1 MSKVDWIN
9 WKTEPKEIMN
19 PDKFIDNV
27 NEKFQEYNCYMN
39 SVVYEGINHELQKGG
54 LGKESLNIFGVS
66 PANEKAVD
74 ILKKIDNIK
83 EKIEEL
89 KKQVYNESL
98 EQKEIEKSQLIQ
110 AIEEKIAEEEKK
122 KSNTSSLREKLTGNV
137 NVVSEKQVNEILEIT
152 EERIRQLKNRLEQ
165 AKSI

>member
-74 ILKKIDNIK
+74 ILKKID
-83 EKIEEL
+83 
-89 KKQVYNESL
+89 
-98 EQKEIEKSQLIQ
+98 KSQLIQ